1 MKRLLLPL
9 LILAMLNSCKPVS
22 DKRDIAVI
30 PKPVKLSV
38 GVGEFVI
45 NRKTV
50 IVFPQN
56 DGVESVAGYFNKRY
70 AATSGYR
77 LKLSHKNSGENEI
90 VFEISGNKEYGDEG
104 YSLESDKNKILI
116 KAYKPAGLFYGVQTL
131 LQLLPVEIYGGK
143 VVEDKVWNVPSV
155 KIFDK
160 PSFKWRGMHLDVSR
174 HFFSKEFVKRYID
187 LIAMH
192 KMNIFHW
199 HLTDDNGW
207 RIEIKKY
214 PALTDICA
222 WRVPR
227 DKWRTAE
234 PVKPGEKPTYGGYY
248 TQDDIR
254 EIVRYAA
261 ERSVE
266 IIPEIEMPGHS
277 AEVFAAFPELSCTGK
292 RNIVP
297 VVWGDGVFCAGNDS
311 TFVFLENVL
320 DEVAELFPSKYIHI
334 GGDEVNKKYWRKCA
348 KCQKRIRDNNLK
360 DENELQSWFV
370 KKIEKYL
377 NGKGKRLI
385 GWDEILEG
393 GIAPEATVMSWRG
406 VKGGIESAEQGH
418 DVIMC
423 PGSHCY
429 FDHYQADPDFE
440 PEAIGG
446 YLPLKKVYAFNP
458 VPNEL
463 SDDKAH
469 FVLGGQGNVW
479 TEFIFTPEHA
489 EYMAL
494 PRMTALAEVLWTPK
508 DEQNWNDF
516 QKRLI
521 TQFKR
526 FDAMGV
532 NYSKGTFKIDVKVAK
547 RQDGNFRVAL
557 EGEQLLPIYYTLD
570 GTVPNQNSPVY
581 SSPFEINKTTVI
593 KSAYLNDDG
602 EVIRKV
608 SEKTVYKHKAVGK
621 EIVLKSPPAKRYFGQ
636 GPLSLVD
643 GFTASD
649 NYADGYWL
657 GFQGKDMEAEID
669 LGEMLPVHSVSETF
683 LQSARVWIF
692 MPEKVSF
699 ILLDENRKAVAEK
712 TVTVKSDIKTDK
724 TFIESFKAVFNNV
737 KARYIKVH
745 AYSLIKCP
753 EWHTA
758 AGNNCWIFTDE
769 IAVE

>member
-1 MKRLLLPL
+1 
-9 LILAMLNSCKPVS
+9 
-22 DKRDIAVI
+22 
-30 PKPVKLSV
+30 
-38 GVGEFVI
+38 
-45 NRKTV
+45 
-50 IVFPQN
+50 
-56 DGVESVAGYFNKRY
+56 
-70 AATSGYR
+70 
-77 LKLSHKNSGENEI
+77 
-90 VFEISGNKEYGDEG
+90 
-104 YSLESDKNKILI
+104 
-116 KAYKPAGLFYGVQTL
+116 
-131 LQLLPVEIYGGK
+131 
-143 VVEDKVWNVPSV
+143 
-155 KIFDK
+155 
-160 PSFKWRGMHLDVSR
+160 
-174 HFFSKEFVKRYID
+174 
-187 LIAMH
+187 
-192 KMNIFHW
+192 
-199 HLTDDNGW
+199 
-207 RIEIKKY
+207 
-214 PALTDICA
+214 
-222 WRVPR
+222 
-227 DKWRTAE
+227 
-234 PVKPGEKPTYGGYY
+234 
-248 TQDDIR
+248 
-254 EIVRYAA
+254 
-261 ERSVE
+261 
-266 IIPEIEMPGHS
+266 MPGHS

-406 VKGGIESAEQGH
+406 VKGGVESAEQGH

-657 GFQGKDMEAEID
+657 GFRGKDMEAEID